1 MATKTL
7 HSPMSNHLTGHGGT
21 VTGMETEF
29 SRVPVVTHIITDD
42 DIGVL
47 QVCIL
52 QMHFPVVKNVF
63 EILS

>member
-1 MATKTL
+1 M
-7 HSPMSNHLTGHGGT
+7 TGHGGT